1 MCNSGNLGILLG
13 YSFSSINNDD
23 HHIRAFHS
31 GNCTDNTVAL
41 NLLFDLVF
49 LSKTCGIDEN
59 IFISIVH
66 DRGIDRIARRS
77 GDIRY
82 NRLFLSGQQIQKRRF
97 SGIRLSKN
105 NCLDALLDHLTLIRR
120 CQELF
125 NLLFLLR
132 NNHGQPLRVSVQ
144 TDVLRV
150 IKRRLDKRD
159 LINQLLANC
168 PDRLFHRSAQLALG
182 AF

>member
-1 MCNSGNLGILLG
+1 MFERTVHADFLDRVRRLADTRRIENPKGNTLQYQI
-13 YSFSSINNDD
+13 
-23 HHIRAFHS
+23 
-31 GNCTDNTVAL
+31 
-41 NLLFDLVF
+41 F
-49 LSKTCGIDEN
+49 LE
-59 IFISIVH
+59 H
-66 DRGIDRIARRS
+66 IARRS

-125 NLLFLLR
+125 HLFFLLR